1 MNSKQSI
8 SEALKSGAAGS
19 EMDVMLTKDSVLV
32 LYHNQTLDKE
42 TSCSGQIR
50 NLYWN
55 DIQHCSYNLPIL
67 NPEPLLSI
75 KELFKSIA
83 EPEDYFFSFDCKLEL
98 IEDSIYLNSFAIAL
112 TRHIREY
119 GLQNNCFV
127 ESFNTDFLKK
137 INQLD
142 SSIRIVVY
150 TSEFETG
157 LQISKELPLFGL
169 SMDAKKIS
177 KEEINQAHQNHLRV
191 SLFNLKSENDNIS
204 AIEKSPDYLQT
215 DKLEFLVEALR

>member
-8 SEALKSGAAGS
+8 LEALKSGATGS

-32 LYHNQTLDKE
+32 LYHNQSLDKE
-42 TSCSGQIR
+42 TSCSGQVR
-50 NLYWN
+50 NLNWK
-55 DIQHCSYNLPIL
+55 DIQNCSYKLPIL

-75 KELFKSIA
+75 KELFKSIT
-83 EPEDYFFSFDCKLEL
+83 EPENYLFSFDCKLEL
-98 IEDSIYLNSFAIAL
+98 NEDSIYLNSFANAL
-112 TRHIREY
+112 IRHIREN
-119 GLQNNCFV
+119 GIQTNCFV

-137 INQLD
+137 IHQLD
-142 SSIRIVVY
+142 SSIRLVVY

-169 SMDAKKIS
+169 SMDAEKIS
-177 KEEINQAHQNHLRV
+177 KEEINEAHQNHLRV

-215 DKLEFLVEALR
+215 DKLEFAVEALR